1 MVRASRQHVRAVLRT
16 AVILAAI
23 SAVVSLQAAG
33 QAPAAED
40 RQALRRAVEAR
51 FEVVPLT
58 HGIALAGTADERRVE
73 ISAGVVYAR
82 GMPLSG
88 AELRRRFGADAD
100 LVLRLSYLNDTD
112 LRQLFTPAPAVPPAP
127 APPDAPPAPT
137 PPVVAPPAA
146 AVSAPEAPAPPPAPP
161 APTERVMRR
170 SGARIALAK
179 RIVVAADE
187 DVRDG
192 VFSLGGPVRIDGR
205 VRDEVVV
212 IGANVDLGPTADVRG
227 DITVVGGELV
237 MAPGARH
244 VGDVHHAMGG
254 DWPRWSWPS
263 VRWTWFDPAGSARWF
278 SLGATVLRVGM
289 LALAVL
295 LVTVVAGGRVTRV
308 GAAAAAA
315 PIRAGLI
322 GVAAQ
327 VLFVPALVLLAVLLA
342 VTIVGLPFIAVVL
355 PLAVLA
361 LFLAMLLGFTGL
373 AERLGRS
380 LGARYAWAAH
390 PTVGAALLGTLVI
403 VLPTLASRLIGIAPD
418 LLHPIVWALLA
429 VGALVEY
436 VAWTVGLGAALLT
449 GLGRSAIVPPP
460 VPPTADGPMGA
471 PAAL

>member
-1 MVRASRQHVRAVLRT
+1 MVRASRQHVRAAFT
-16 AVILAAI
+16 AAVILAAA
-23 SAVVSLQAAG
+23 SAVVSLHADG
-33 QAPAAED
+33 QGTAPED

-58 HGIALAGTADERRVE
+58 HGVALAGTADDRRVE
-73 ISAGVVYAR
+73 ISGGVVYAR
-82 GMPLSG
+82 GVPLSG
-88 AELRRRFGADAD
+88 AELSRRFGTDAD
-100 LVLRLSYLNDTD
+100 LVLRLSYLSDTD
-112 LRQLFTPAPAVPPAP
+112 LRQLFAPAPVAPAAPTPPPVPVPPAP
-127 APPDAPPAPT
+127 AAAVQAPEPPA
-137 PPVVAPPAA
+137 
-146 AVSAPEAPAPPPAPP
+146 APAPPPAPD
-161 APTERVMRR
+161 RVMRR

-179 RIVVAADE
+179 RIVVAGDE

-205 VRDEVVV
+205 VRDEVVA
-212 IGANVDLGPTADVRG
+212 IGANVELGPTADVRG
-227 DITVVGGELV
+227 DITVVGGELI

-244 VGDVHHAMGG
+244 SGEVHHAMGG

-289 LALAVL
+289 LSLAVL
-295 LVTVVAGGRVTRV
+295 LVTVVAGGRVSRV

-327 VLFVPALVLLAVLLA
+327 VLFIPALILLAVLLA
-342 VTIVGLPFIAVVL
+342 ITIVGLPFIAIVL

-380 LGARYAWAAH
+380 LGARYSWAAH

-403 VLPTLASRLIGIAPD
+403 VLPTLVSRVVGVAPD
-418 LLHPIVWALLA
+418 LLRPIVWTLL
-429 VGALVEY
+429 GIGSLVEY
-436 VAWTVGLGAALLT
+436 LAWTVGLGAALLT
-449 GLGRSAIVPPP
+449 GLGRSALVPPP
-460 VPPTADGPMGA
+460 VPPATDGPMGA
-471 PAAL
+471 PAVL